1 MHSEHSRTHV
11 TNRPPVFRI
20 VKVAARLTEVV
31 GGSELEVE
39 DGSGVEEKEVVSCE
53 DVCDEDVRAAA
64 DEVVDEKASEL
75 GSEEVE
81 VVAGEE
87 KKEEV
92 EEEGA
97 TNEDEVVSSREEVDT
112 VEVLTLSLEEVGADV
127 LLAWL
132 LDPPPAVPE
141 GSFESA
147 MYPNKP

>member
-31 GGSELEVE
+31 GGSELDVE

-75 GSEEVE
+75 GSEEE
-81 VVAGEE
+81 VAGAEEE
-87 KKEEV
+87 KAEEEKEEDLSLLLGGLELV
-92 EEEGA
+92 A
-97 TNEDEVVSSREEVDT
+97 L

-132 LDPPPAVPE
+132 LDPPPAVPD

>member
-1 MHSEHSRTHV
+1 M
-11 TNRPPVFRI
+11 
-20 VKVAARLTEVV
+20 AARLTEVV

-92 EEEGA
+92 EEGA